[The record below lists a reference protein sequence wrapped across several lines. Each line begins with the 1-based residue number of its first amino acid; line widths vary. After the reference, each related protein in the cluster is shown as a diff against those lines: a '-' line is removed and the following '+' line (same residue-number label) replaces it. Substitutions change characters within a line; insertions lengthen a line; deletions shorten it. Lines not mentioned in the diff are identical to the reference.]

1 MNQPDYP
8 IDATEEQKAQIQAE
22 FANDQADK
30 LKNKDRKPPIANAN
44 A

>member
-1 MNQPDYP
+1 MNKPDYP
-8 IDATEEQKAQIQAE
+8 IDATEEEKARIQAE

-30 LKNKDRKPPIANAN
+30 LKNKDRPTPIANAN